1 MAEDYE
7 EIEDW
12 AGKYH
17 GQTMRIAG
25 LLHVVKYRLGA
36 ANVILEGQTMKE
48 AIQIG
53 RYFLECAMAA
63 FRLSGIAEP
72 QEEKDAKY
80 LMKKIDSFYA
90 SQNPEND
97 LYSNEGPKIPKIPNM
112 MRLQDLWQ
120 ACRGKFENR
129 EDMQLVLDILIERG
143 FIRIIKKQNKKAGRP
158 PEFIEVNPE
167 YWKSKEMIDF
177 S

>member
-1 MAEDYE
+1 
-7 EIEDW
+7 
-12 AGKYH
+12 
-17 GQTMRIAG
+17 
-25 LLHVVKYRLGA
+25 
-36 ANVILEGQTMKE
+36 
-48 AIQIG
+48 
-53 RYFLECAMAA
+53 MAA

-90 SQNPEND
+90 SQNPQNLTTRD
-97 LYSNEGPKIPKIPNM
+97 LGQICKGHFK
-112 MRLQDLWQ
+112 
-120 ACRGKFENR
+120 AK
-129 EDMQLVLDILIERG
+129 EDMQPGLDMLVERG